1 MILKYKRLNSRLG
14 EFILVVF
21 LYLFVVINGLN
32 NSENDNNGSKNK
44 IKKFIILMMEN
55 RSFDHAL
62 GFLKRLNND
71 IDGCLPEDS
80 RCYNQLDPSDSSSPR
95 FYVNDNA
102 GNVVADPHHSIKETT
117 LQVFGSYAPIAEGL
131 PEKMNGFAQSFQ
143 SVLPDSPEQIMEC
156 FAPEHLPILS
166 KLAMEYALFDGW
178 HASVPGPTM
187 VRKRFLAFLLYTIHT
202 EIFHI
207 IFSF

>member
-1 MILKYKRLNSRLG
+1 MYSEFNK
-14 EFILVVF
+14 FILIFFLSLVV
-21 LYLFVVINGLN
+21 LSKG
-32 NSENDNNGSKNK
+32 SSDAENANDKQTK

-62 GFLKRLNND
+62 GFLKRQNNE

-80 RCYNQLDPSDSSSPR
+80 KCYNKLDPNDPSSPSI
-95 FYVNDNA
+95 FVNDNG

-117 LQVFGSYAPIAEGL
+117 LQVFGSHDPIPEGT
-131 PEKMNGFAQSFQ
+131 PEKMNGFALSYKT
-143 SVLPDSPEQIMEC
+143 VLPNAPEQIMEC
-156 FAPEHLPILS
+156 FSPEHLPILS

-187 VRKRFLAFLLYTIHT
+187 VRNCVFLNIK
-202 EIFHI
+202 
-207 IFSF
+207 